1 LEVHVEDRL
10 FATLDPLTREVDL
23 GEHGKVLLTDTVGFI
38 RKLPHHLVASF
49 RATLEEAGEA
59 DLLLHVIDASH
70 PAWEEQRSVVQ
81 EVLAELGLQ
90 SHPTLNV
97 FNKVDALSAEQ
108 LGALQDR
115 VVPLAPSS
123 VFVSAL
129 TEEEMEP
136 LRRALTHAISDR
148 RALTEIRLP
157 LTDGALLSEIH
168 RAGEVI
174 DQRVDGGDLVIR
186 VRIPGDAAARIEHG
200 GASVTIVKA

>member
-1 LEVHVEDRL
+1 M
-10 FATLDPLTREVDL
+10 
-23 GEHGKVLLTDTVGFI
+23 TDTVGFI

-70 PAWEEQRSVVQ
+70 PAWEEQRTVVQ
-81 EVLAELGLQ
+81 QVLLELELETR
-90 SHPTLNV
+90 PVLNV
-97 FNKVDALSAEQ
+97 FNKVDALTAEQ

-129 TEEEMEP
+129 SEEEIQP
-136 LRRALTHAISDR
+136 LRRALIHAVSDR
-148 RALTEIRLP
+148 RSLSEIRLP

-168 RAGEVI
+168 RGGEVL
-174 DQRVDGGDLVIR
+174 DQRVDGDQLVLSA
-186 VRIPGDAAARIEHG
+186 RIPAEVAARLRHG
-200 GASVTIVKA
+200 GALVTALKA